1 MIALQEEMDWLV
13 YVAYGLIPGGTRSVM
28 AATPDPDATER
39 TDADMTKHVPP
50 ALMREQRPFVL
61 WAKADGDFG
70 KAVGLIPGDWPD
82 DRQALW
88 RARLEAIRDSEHI
101 RRIEQPVYKRR
112 WDEQWKVGN
121 RWQCGQVAYDAEF
134 VDAFDWWLSEKAEW
148 WLEKKKNGGPVA
160 LDQWTAALQQDP
172 RVQAAWGV
180 AREALERLG
189 KRADFDRYFSA
200 LVKEQTV
207 PDDIPAAVPWDELEK
222 KRKIPAA
229 VKRIRGKLNVPRER
243 FRVTASG
250 GYVWAGV
257 R

>member
-1 MIALQEEMDWLV
+1 VTQDSQSRGGDLFIVDNSDSDWKVQRYLRDWTDIAHSFDIATGYFEIGALL
-13 YVAYGLIPGGTRSVM
+13 GLDGQWQKLSKMRVLMGDTVSKSTKKALLDGISQILDRS
-28 AATPDPDATER
+28 
-39 TDADMTKHVPP
+39 
-50 ALMREQRPFVL
+50 
-61 WAKADGDFG
+61 
-70 KAVGLIPGDWPD
+70 
-82 DRQALW
+82 
-88 RARLEAIRDSEHI
+88 
-101 RRIEQPVYKRR
+101 IEQPVYKRR

-121 RWQCGQVAYDAEF
+121 RWQCGPVAYDAEF

-160 LDQWTAALQQDP
+160 LDEWTAALQQDP

-180 AREALERLG
+180 ALVRLG
-189 KRADFDRYFSA
+189 KRADFDRYFVA

-257 R
+257 K

>member
-13 YVAYGLIPGGTRSVM
+13 YAAYGLIPTDSPALG
-28 AATPDPDATER
+28 ATADATER
-39 TDADMTKHVPP
+39 VPP
-50 ALMREQRPFVL
+50 TLMREQRPFVL
-61 WAKADGDFG
+61 WAKGDGDFEM
-70 KAVGLIPGDWPD
+70 AVGLIPADWLD

-121 RWQCGQVAYDAEF
+121 RWQCGPVAYDAEF
-134 VDAFDWWLSEKAEW
+134 ADAFDWWLSEKAEW
-148 WLEKKKNGGPVA
+148 WLEKKRNGGPVS

-172 RVQAAWGV
+172 RVQAAWAV

-189 KRADFDRYFSA
+189 KRADFDRYFA
-200 LVKEQTV
+200 VLAKEQTV
-207 PDDIPAAVPWDELEK
+207 PDDIPAAVPWEELEK
-222 KRKIPAA
+222 ERKIPAA

-257 R
+257 K